1 MNRSMKQLIF
11 IPHSL
16 DRMKER
22 CISAEMVRAALSSP
36 DNIDCTDEKRKI
48 AQKFIEGKL
57 LRIIFE
63 EEDETI
69 ISPIVDVPAKTPWK
83 MRRTNNV

>member
-22 CISAEMVRAALSSP
+22 CISDEMVRAALSGP
-36 DNIDCTDEKRKI
+36 DNVDCTDEKRKI

-57 LRIIFE
+57 LRIIFK
-63 EEDETI
+63 EEDDTI
-69 ISPIVDVPAKTPWK
+69 IVISAYSTSKINKYL
-83 MRRTNNV
+83 RR

>member
-22 CISAEMVRAALSSP
+22 CISDEMVRAALNSP
-36 DNIDCTDEKRKI
+36 DNVDCTDEKRKI
-48 AQKFIEGKL
+48 AQKFIKGKL

-69 ISPIVDVPAKTPWK
+69 IVISAYSTSKISKYL
-83 MRRTNNV
+83 RR

>member
-1 MNRSMKQLIF
+1 VNRSMKQLIF

-22 CISAEMVRAALSSP
+22 CISDEMVRAALSSP
-36 DNIDCTDEKRKI
+36 DNVDCTDEKRKI

-63 EEDETI
+63 EEGETI
-69 ISPIVDVPAKTPWK
+69 IVISAYCTSKISKYL
-83 MRRTNNV
+83 RR

>member
-1 MNRSMKQLIF
+1 MKQLIF

-22 CISAEMVRAALSSP
+22 FISAEMVKVALNSP

-48 AQKFIEGKL
+48 AQKFIGGKL

-69 ISPIVDVPAKTPWK
+69 IVISAY
-83 MRRTNNV
+83 RTSKISKYRGDKK

>member
-22 CISAEMVRAALSSP
+22 CISDEMVRAALSSP
-36 DNIDCTDEKRKI
+36 DNVDCTDEKRKI

-69 ISPIVDVPAKTPWK
+69 IVISAYSTSKISKYV
-83 MRRTNNV
+83 RR

>member
-22 CISAEMVRAALSSP
+22 CISDEMVRAALSSP
-36 DNIDCTDEKRKI
+36 DNVDCTDEKRKI

-69 ISPIVDVPAKTPWK
+69 IVISD
-83 MRRTNNV
+83 

>member
-1 MNRSMKQLIF
+1 MKRSMKQLIF

-22 CISAEMVRAALSSP
+22 CISAEMVGAALSSP
-36 DNIDCTDEKRKI
+36 DNVDCTDEKRKI
-48 AQKFIEGKL
+48 AQKFIGGKL
-57 LRIIFE
+57 LRVIFE

-69 ISPIVDVPAKTPWK
+69 VVISAYSTSKISKYS
-83 MRRTNNV
+83 R